1 MENKPSYEDLIAHLA
16 DLEEI
21 IMALRNQEV
30 DAVVGTKNVL
40 MLRLKETEEELKKQ
54 RDYLDQLV
62 RDLEAANK
70 ELESFVYSV
79 SHDLRAPLRTIN
91 GFSEIVLQ
99 DYKDKLDNTGKEYLN
114 RIKEATKRLN
124 QLVDDM
130 LKLFRI
136 IKTEVNREDVNLSD
150 MAQSIYDDLRQ
161 SQTNRSVEFIVTP
174 QLLVNGDRQLI
185 QILMR
190 NLLENAWKYTSK
202 CPNARIE
209 VGFVTENG
217 KKAYFVKDNGAGFE
231 MKYADRLFLP
241 FQRLHSDQEY
251 AGNGIGLSIVQRIV
265 QRHGGEVWAKAK
277 VGEGATFYFTLN

>member
-16 DLEEI
+16 GLEEI

-54 RDYLDQLV
+54 RDYLHQLV

-79 SHDLRAPLRTIN
+79 SHDLRSPLRTIN

-99 DYKDKLDNTGKEYLN
+99 DYGDKLDNTGKEYLN
-114 RIKEATKRLN
+114 RIKEATKRLT

-136 IKTEVNREDVNLSD
+136 IKTEVNREDVNLSE

-161 SQTNRSVEFIVTP
+161 SQTNRSVEFIVAP
-174 QLLVNGDRQLI
+174 KLLVNGDRQLL

-251 AGNGIGLSIVQRIV
+251 AGNGIGLAIVQRVV
-265 QRHGGEVWAKAK
+265 QRHGGEVWTKAK
-277 VGEGATFYFTLN
+277 VGQGATFYFTLN

>member
-1 MENKPSYEDLIAHLA
+1 
-16 DLEEI
+16 
-21 IMALRNQEV
+21 MALRNQEV

-54 RDYLDQLV
+54 RDYLHQLV

-79 SHDLRAPLRTIN
+79 SHDLRSPLRTIN

-99 DYKDKLDNTGKEYLN
+99 DYGDKLDNTGKEYLN
-114 RIKEATKRLN
+114 RIKEATKRLT

-136 IKTEVNREDVNLSD
+136 IKTEVNREDVNLSE

-161 SQTNRSVEFIVTP
+161 SQTNRSVEFIVAP
-174 QLLVNGDRQLI
+174 KLLVNGDRQLL

-251 AGNGIGLSIVQRIV
+251 AGNGIGLAIVQRVV
-265 QRHGGEVWAKAK
+265 QRHGGEVWTKAK
-277 VGEGATFYFTLN
+277 VGQGATFYFTLN